1 MITRSTQR
9 DALPSRQTGGV
20 PWVGNLLLIASLFAL
35 GAAVDLFVPSQTAAS
50 PSNHRWERAGEA
62 VASDT
67 LTLAEVREM
76 IVGTWIE
83 DVDGEIGEYEKGSLR
98 WVFTEG
104 GTVRKYEDGKLYG
117 THSYAVVD
125 EYKGT
130 QAPEDIA
137 GYLKFTDQDGDV
149 RYMTLSSIRRGD
161 TFPHLSVGTHGM
173 AGNTE
178 TLFFV
183 PERAFR

>member
-1 MITRSTQR
+1 MT
-9 DALPSRQTGGV
+9 
-20 PWVGNLLLIASLFAL
+20 
-35 GAAVDLFVPSQTAAS
+35 AS
-50 PSNHRWERAGEA
+50 PTDFKQGGHDGEA
-62 VASDT
+62 VADDT

-83 DVDGEIGEYEKGSLR
+83 DVAQKIGNHERGGLR

-104 GTVRKYEDGKLYG
+104 GTVRKYEDGELYG
-117 THSYAVVD
+117 THSYAVVG
-125 EYKGT
+125 EHKGK

-149 RYMTLSSIRRGD
+149 RYMTLTSITRGSKR
-161 TFPHLSVGTHGM
+161 PHLYVKTHGM

-178 TLFFV
+178 SLHFV
-183 PERAFR
+183 PARLFE

>member
-1 MITRSTQR
+1 MLIWSSIHVPEQTRCMLSAFLL
-9 DALPSRQTGGV
+9 ALILPTGLFDSGQT
-20 PWVGNLLLIASLFAL
+20 
-35 GAAVDLFVPSQTAAS
+35 TAAS
-50 PSNHRWERAGEA
+50 PSGPGEQKRSSA
-62 VASDT
+62 LPVPDDT

-83 DVDGEIGEYEKGSLR
+83 DVAQKIGNHERGGLR

-104 GTVRKYEDGKLYG
+104 GTVRKYEDGEPYG
-117 THSYAVVD
+117 THSYAVVG
-125 EYKGT
+125 EHKGT

-149 RYMTLSSIRRGD
+149 RYMTLTSITRGSKR
-161 TFPHLSVGTHGM
+161 PHLYVKTHGM

-178 TLFFV
+178 SLYFV
-183 PERAFR
+183 PARLFE